1 MSFNLGLN
9 EYIFHYISPRSE
21 NIFAKIC
28 GISNKNAT
36 WELDVSYAVAGLYKN
51 MILDFID
58 KRSKKLNFET
68 FEKFY
73 SLQLIQKL

>member
-51 MILDFID
+51 YDVSFH
-58 KRSKKLNFET
+58 
-68 FEKFY
+68 
-73 SLQLIQKL
+73 